1 MTDAPRPDDDSPRA
15 LATLALLA
23 GLGGTVT
30 GAIVS
35 LFLMGLHHA
44 SALRDH
50 LVTLLTM
57 HLTGPAALA
66 GPILMAAFSATCAGL
81 AAWLVVR
88 FAQTAA
94 GSGIPH
100 VEAVVDGR
108 MPPAGLRLV
117 PVKFFGGILAIGGGL
132 ALGREGPCVQMG
144 AGIAHLTTLAFRRV
158 SVDRSLLTAACAGA
172 GLAAAFNAPIAGSI
186 FVLEE
191 LVRRFENRLAIAA
204 LMASSA
210 SILVSRLMLGNVPA
224 LNVTAQLP
232 DQPMASGIYLLF
244 GMVLGLVA
252 VAYNQAILGTQ
263 SLVARAPL
271 PPTVRAAL
279 IGAAVGALAWFLPA
293 VVGGGDSLSQ
303 AAIDGRV
310 GLAVLPALIAL
321 RFLLGAV
328 SFSAGTPGGL
338 LAPMLALGALIGL
351 MIGHGLAALFPG
363 LPISPEGFAVVGMA
377 AFFAGSVRA
386 PLTAIVIV
394 TEMTANVTM
403 LLPMLAACAGALI
416 VPTVLRNPPIYN
428 ALGARLAGAPL
439 RKRD

>member
-1 MTDAPRPDDDSPRA
+1 MTEAPRPEDSPRA
-15 LATLALLA
+15 LAALALLA

-50 LVTLLTM
+50 LLTWFVV
-57 HLTGPAALA
+57 HLNGPAAYA
-66 GPILMAAFSATCAGL
+66 GPALMAAFSATCAAL
-81 AAWLVVR
+81 AAWLVLR
-88 FAQTAA
+88 FARTAA

-108 MPPAGLRLV
+108 LPPAGLRLV

-144 AGIAHLTTLAFRRV
+144 AGIAHLTTLVFRRAAV
-158 SVDRSLLTAACAGA
+158 ERSLLTAACAGA
-172 GLAAAFNAPIAGSI
+172 GLAAAFNAPIAGAI

-224 LNVTAQLP
+224 LNITVDLP
-232 DQPMASGIYLLF
+232 DQPLISGIYLAF
-244 GMVLGLVA
+244 GMVLGLIA
-252 VAYNQAILGTQ
+252 VAYNQTILATQ
-263 SLVARAPL
+263 DIAARLPL
-271 PPTVRAAL
+271 PPVARAAL
-279 IGAAVGALAWFLPA
+279 IGAAIGALAWFLPA
-293 VVGGGDSLSQ
+293 VVGGGDHLSQ
-303 AAIDGRV
+303 AAIDGEV
-310 GLAVLPALIAL
+310 GLAALPALIAI

-351 MIGHGLAALFPG
+351 WLGHGLSVLLPG
-363 LPISPEGFAVVGMA
+363 LDITPEGFAVVGMA

-394 TEMTANVTM
+394 TEMTANVAM

-416 VPTVLRNPPIYN
+416 LPTVLRNPPIYN

>member
-1 MTDAPRPDDDSPRA
+1 MTEAPRPEDSPRA
-15 LATLALLA
+15 LAALALLA

-44 SALRDH
+44 SALRD
-50 LVTLLTM
+50 TLLTWFVV
-57 HLTGPAALA
+57 HLNGPAAYA
-66 GPILMAAFSATCAGL
+66 GPALMAAFSATCAAL
-81 AAWLVVR
+81 AAWLVLR

-108 MPPAGLRLV
+108 LPPAGLRLV

-144 AGIAHLTTLAFRRV
+144 AGIAHLTTLVFRRAAAE
-158 SVDRSLLTAACAGA
+158 RSLLTAACAGA
-172 GLAAAFNAPIAGSI
+172 GLAAAFNAPIAGAI

-224 LNVTAQLP
+224 LNITVDLP
-232 DQPMASGIYLLF
+232 DQPLISGIYLAF
-244 GMVLGLVA
+244 GMVLGLIA
-252 VAYNQAILGTQ
+252 VAYNQTILATQ
-263 SLVARAPL
+263 DIAARLPL
-271 PPTVRAAL
+271 PPVARAAL
-279 IGAAVGALAWFLPA
+279 IGAAIGALAWFLPA
-293 VVGGGDSLSQ
+293 VVGGGDHLSQ
-303 AAIDGRV
+303 AAIDGEV
-310 GLAVLPALIAL
+310 GLAALPALIAI

-351 MIGHGLAALFPG
+351 WLGHGLSVLLPG
-363 LPISPEGFAVVGMA
+363 LDITPEGFAVVGMA

-394 TEMTANVTM
+394 TEMTANVAM

-416 VPTVLRNPPIYN
+416 LPTVLRNPPIYN

>member
-1 MTDAPRPDDDSPRA
+1 MTEAPRPEDSPRA
-15 LATLALLA
+15 LAALALLA

-44 SALRDH
+44 SALRDA
-50 LVTLLTM
+50 LLTWFVV
-57 HLTGPAALA
+57 HLNGPAAYA
-66 GPILMAAFSATCAGL
+66 GPALMAAFSATCAAL
-81 AAWLVVR
+81 AAWLVLR
-88 FAQTAA
+88 FARTAA

-108 MPPAGLRLV
+108 LPPAGLRLV

-144 AGIAHLTTLAFRRV
+144 AGIAHLTTLVFRRAAV
-158 SVDRSLLTAACAGA
+158 ERSLLTAACAGA
-172 GLAAAFNAPIAGSI
+172 GLAAAFNAPIAGAI

-224 LNVTAQLP
+224 LNITVDLP
-232 DQPMASGIYLLF
+232 DQPLISGIYLAF
-244 GMVLGLVA
+244 GMVLGLIA
-252 VAYNQAILGTQ
+252 VAYNQTILATQ
-263 SLVARAPL
+263 DIAARLPL
-271 PPTVRAAL
+271 PPVARAAL
-279 IGAAVGALAWFLPA
+279 IGAAIGALAWFLPA
-293 VVGGGDSLSQ
+293 VVGGGDHLSQ
-303 AAIDGRV
+303 AAIDGEV
-310 GLAVLPALIAL
+310 GLAALPALIAI

-351 MIGHGLAALFPG
+351 WLGHGLSVLLPG
-363 LPISPEGFAVVGMA
+363 LDITPEGFAVVGMA

-394 TEMTANVTM
+394 TEMTANVAM

-416 VPTVLRNPPIYN
+416 LPTVLRNPPIYN